1 MRWQCQ
7 GIDMNKR
14 EQAFLERIIEI
25 CKIHGMVI
33 SHEDIGGNFL
43 IKDINRKDL
52 DWLRGALS
60 CREDKDD
67 L

>member
-1 MRWQCQ
+1 
-7 GIDMNKR
+7 
-14 EQAFLERIIEI
+14 
-25 CKIHGMVI
+25 MVI

-52 DWLRGALS
+52 DWLRDAWS
-60 CREDKDD
+60 YREDKDD